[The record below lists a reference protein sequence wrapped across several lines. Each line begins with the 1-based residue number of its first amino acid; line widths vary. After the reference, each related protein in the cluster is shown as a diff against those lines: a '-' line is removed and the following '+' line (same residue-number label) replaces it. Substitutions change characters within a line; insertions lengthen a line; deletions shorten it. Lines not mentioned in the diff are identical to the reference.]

1 MIISKIKIWLSRGWY
16 HVVSCVSFF
25 LLSLLCNSCKST
37 SAVNRSQNENRE
49 TVSAENDSTI
59 MESEQLTAMELEQ
72 LTADMIEKI
81 KAYDKNS
88 NPRVMTVYGPPY
100 ENGEEETLLDFGP
113 SKREL
118 RKARRAKK

>member
-1 MIISKIKIWLSRGWY
+1 MRKIKIWISRGWY
-16 HVVSCVSFF
+16 HAVSCVSFL
-25 LLSLLCNSCKST
+25 LLSVLCNSCKST

-100 ENGEEETLLDFGP
+100 ENGEEEPVPDVP
-113 SKREL
+113 SKREI
-118 RKARRAKK
+118 RKARKAGK

>member
-1 MIISKIKIWLSRGWY
+1 MRKIKIWLSRGWW

-25 LLSLLCNSCKST
+25 LLSVLCNSCKST

-72 LTADMIEKI
+72 LTADMIEKV
-81 KAYDKNS
+81 KAYEKKSDQ
-88 NPRVMTVYGPPY
+88 RRMVAYGPPY
-100 ENGEEETLLDFGP
+100 ETGEEEPVVP
-113 SKREL
+113 SKREI
-118 RKARRAKK
+118 RKARKAGK